1 MPASLDHVTVV
12 TDDFEASR
20 SVYEPVLAAI
30 GLRAS
35 VEYSDPEADSEDTGE
50 VAATGFGPPDGRPL
64 LWLVAGP
71 AASTG
76 GHLAL
81 SAPDRSAVRAAHQA
95 AIGAGARVV
104 QPPREWEDAQL
115 HYYGAQF
122 ADPAGNVI
130 EVLYRAAAPQPGP

>member
-35 VEYSDPEADSEDTGE
+35 VEYSDPEADSGDTGE
-50 VAATGFGPPDGRPL
+50 VAAAGFGPPDGRPV

-71 AASTG
+71 VPTTG
-76 GHLAL
+76 AHLAL
-81 SAPDRSAVRAAHQA
+81 GAGDRPAVRAAHRA
-95 AIGAGARVV
+95 AVGAGARVV
-104 QPPREWEDAQL
+104 QPPRDWEDAQL
-115 HYYGAQF
+115 RYYGTQL
-122 ADPAGNVI
+122 ADPAGNLI
-130 EVLYRAAAPQPGP
+130 EVVYRDPAG

>member
-35 VEYSDPEADSEDTGE
+35 VEYSDPEADSDDTGE
-50 VAATGFGPPDGRPL
+50 VAAAGFGPPDGRPL

-71 AASTG
+71 APSTG

-81 SAPDRSAVRAAHQA
+81 CAADRSAVQAAHRAAVA
-95 AIGAGARVV
+95 AGARVV
-104 QPPREWEDAQL
+104 QPPRDWEDAQL
-115 HYYGAQF
+115 RYYGAQF
-122 ADPAGNVI
+122 ADPAGNLI
-130 EVLYRAAAPQPGP
+130 EVLYRAAIP

>member
-35 VEYSDPEADSEDTGE
+35 VEYTDPEADSGDTGE
-50 VAATGFGPPDGRPL
+50 VAAAGFGPAEGRPL
-64 LWLVAGP
+64 FWLVAGLS
-71 AASTG
+71 ATSG
-76 GHLAL
+76 SHLAF
-81 SAPDRSAVRAAHQA
+81 AAADRDAVRAAHRA
-95 AIGAGARVV
+95 AAGAGARVV
-104 QPPREWEDAQL
+104 QPPRDWEDAQL
-115 HYYGAQF
+115 HYYGTQF

-130 EVLYRAAAPQPGP
+130 EVLYRG